1 MRTDVMF
8 HRRNSTLADNNL
20 TSSQKEAINT
30 YKEAQKQE
38 VEGNGE
44 ASWRLYRR
52 AFRLWPRLETLDF
65 DGLQ

>member
-1 MRTDVMF
+1 MF
-8 HRRNSTLADNNL
+8 KRRSEELVNDDLTL
-20 TSSQKEAINT
+20 SQKEAICI

-38 VEGNGE
+38 LEGNGE
-44 ASWRLYRR
+44 TSWKLYRG

>member
-1 MRTDVMF
+1 MF
-8 HRRNSTLADNNL
+8 KRRIEELANDSLTL
-20 TSSQKEAINT
+20 SQKEAISI

-38 VEGNGE
+38 LEGSGE
-44 ASWRLYRR
+44 TSWKLYRT